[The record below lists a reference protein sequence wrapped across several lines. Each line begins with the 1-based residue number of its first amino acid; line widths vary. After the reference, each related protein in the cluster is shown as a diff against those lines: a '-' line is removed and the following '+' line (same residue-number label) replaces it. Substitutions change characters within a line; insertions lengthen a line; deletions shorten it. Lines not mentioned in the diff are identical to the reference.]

1 MAVRIVLAD
10 DHTLFREM
18 LREGLSR
25 KEDYS
30 VVAEA
35 ADGAT
40 TLSLVARYQ
49 PDLLLLDYKMP
60 RLRRLSTFCEQLTK
74 KSPSTRIVLV
84 SGYMEETIALEAAM
98 AAVHGYV
105 VKGTSFANLLRA
117 IATVTAGG
125 VWVDPSLPPTM
136 FRAFLGKHRGE
147 HESLIRTLS
156 RQELNVLSL
165 VAQRMSNKKIAA
177 QLYISE
183 KTVKNHLTRIFA
195 KLGVTDREQAVQSF
209 LAGNKTSTA
218 EKSEADPSAP
228 REFVGILKPVR
239 SKRHLSPNHSASHS
253 ENLSNHKT

>member
-25 KEDYS
+25 KEGYT

-35 ADGAT
+35 ADGTT
-40 TLSLVARYQ
+40 TLSLVTRYR

-84 SGYMEETIALEAAM
+84 SGYMEEKIALEAAM
-98 AAVHGYV
+98 AALHGYV
-105 VKGTSFANLLRA
+105 VKGASFANLLRA
-117 IATVTAGG
+117 IATVAAGG
-125 VWVDPSLPPTM
+125 IWVDPSLPPAV
-136 FRAFLGKHRGE
+136 FHAFLNQHRGE
-147 HESLIRTLS
+147 QENLLRTLS
-156 RQELNVLSL
+156 RQELNVLAL

-183 KTVKNHLTRIFA
+183 KTVKNHLTRVFA
-195 KLGVTDREQAVQSF
+195 KLGVTNREQAVQSF
-209 LAGNKTSTA
+209 LVRNK
-218 EKSEADPSAP
+218 EKKVEPSPSAP
-228 REFVGILKPVR
+228 RELVGSLKPVR
-239 SKRHLSPNHSASHS
+239 GKRHLSPDHTAGHS
-253 ENLSNHKT
+253 EDLSNHKI